1 MPKKTPPPL
10 YPAQAQRL
18 AALGERLRAARLRRK
33 LSTSLFAERMGV
45 SRETLRRIELG
56 DPSVAFG
63 HYFAALHA
71 LGLAADIDQLAQDDT
86 LGRQLQD
93 AELPLVRKP
102 RGRKLAS
109 PPDAPLTTTEPQS
122 LHPSV
127 EAALAKYRKLQD

>member
-18 AALGERLRAARLRRK
+18 TALGERLRAARLRRK
-33 LSTSLFAERMGV
+33 LSTTLFAERMGA
-45 SRETLRRIELG
+45 SRETLRRLELG
-56 DPSVAFG
+56 DPSIAFS

-71 LGLAADIDQLAQDDT
+71 LGLAADIDQLAQDDA

-102 RGRKLAS
+102 R
-109 PPDAPLTTTEPQS
+109 APKPAATNAPATTPS
-122 LHPSV
+122 HPGV
-127 EAALAKYRKLQD
+127 AEALAKYKKTKG

>member
-33 LSTSLFAERMGV
+33 LSTTLFAERMGA
-45 SRETLRRIELG
+45 SRETLRRLELG
-56 DPSVAFG
+56 DPSIAFS

-71 LGLAADIDQLAQDDT
+71 LGLAADIDLLAQDDA

-93 AELPLVRKP
+93 AELPLARKP
-102 RGRKLAS
+102 RVPRS
-109 PPDAPLTTTEPQS
+109 PKAVTTSAPAAIPS
-122 LHPSV
+122 HPSV
-127 EAALAKYRKLQD
+127 AEALAKYKKTKG